1 MVERYLEKYPSQVA
15 VGLALHRSR
24 VNACRSLGIDEEE
37 IDSALRERIIR
48 SAAKFDPNKLSNKTG
63 NPILFETYANG
74 SIGFALLHIMRKKNK
89 EITIGSKQII
99 SEQHSNRDND
109 TILDDIADKS
119 VFQNDEVYRIN
130 DLKQIL
136 ETALLKISDDEREL
150 LQMRFGLAGFEPH
163 TREAIAKKEGVT
175 KERIGQREGEAKENL
190 RRLIPAEIHDL
201 LNS

>member
-37 IDSALRERIIR
+37 INSELREKIIR

-63 NPILFETYANG
+63 KPILFETYANG
-74 SIGFALLHIMRKKNK
+74 SIGFALLDIMRKKNK
-89 EITIGSKQII
+89 ETTIGSKSII
-99 SEQHSNRDND
+99 SEQHSKNDNE
-109 TILDDIADKS
+109 TNLNDIADKS
-119 VFQNDEVYRIN
+119 VFQNDEAHRIN
-130 DLKQIL
+130 DLKQLL

-150 LQMRFGLAGFEPH
+150 LQMRFGLAGLESH
-163 TREAIAKKEGVT
+163 TLEAIAKKEGVT
-175 KERIGQREGEAKENL
+175 KERIRQREERAKENL
-190 RRLIPAEIHDL
+190 LRWIPVEIHDL